1 MPADLRDA
9 DVWRADL
16 RDADLWGVDLWVPN

>member
-9 DVWRADL
+9 DLWRADL
-16 RDADLWGVDLWVPN
+16 RDADLWGVDRWVPN